1 MKHSTKMILIEIG
14 IIFASLFCLILFN
27 INYYVYL
34 LTLGISA
41 ILIHFLLKTDK
52 REERFSNEIIL
63 IIVIS
68 LLFYY
73 AITYFFGFFTGFYYS
88 SYSKSILGI
97 IRNIIFALIIIF
109 SIENIREDLIKNNA
123 YHKSIVYITPII
135 CCLLEL
141 PSLINFK
148 VLTTKVDIFYAFLV
162 LMLPSITKNIV
173 LTFITFKSNKR
184 SSITYQLLK
193 TIPLYFLPTFPN
205 FGEFLEIVIN
215 MLLPVLV
222 LVLVLNITNIKFD
235 KIKNS
240 RKLSL
245 NNITN
250 KVLNTIMLC
259 LILIILY
266 LTSNLFR
273 YYSLAIGSTSM
284 KGSINKGDIVIIDK
298 RYNSIK
304 KNDVIAFNEQGRV
317 VVHRVVKVMKDSN
330 EKSYKTKGDNN
341 KNIDSWVVKKDAIV
355 GKEVVRIKW
364 IGWPTVIL
372 SEILQPREN

>member
-14 IIFASLFCLILFN
+14 IIFASLFCLIFFN

-34 LTLGISA
+34 LTLVITA
-41 ILIHFLLKTDK
+41 ITIHFFLKTDK
-52 REERFSNEIIL
+52 REERFNNEIIL

-88 SYSKSILGI
+88 TYSKSILGI

-109 SIENIREDLIKNNA
+109 SIENIREDLIKNHA

-141 PSLINFK
+141 PSLVSFK
-148 VLTTKVDIFYAFLV
+148 VLTSKVDVFYAFLV

-193 TIPLYFLPTFPN
+193 TIPLYLLPTFPN

-215 MLLPVLV
+215 MLLPVIV
-222 LVLVLNITNIKFD
+222 LVLVLNITDIKFD

-240 RKLSL
+240 RALAY
-245 NNITN
+245 NNILT
-250 KVLNTIMLC
+250 KVLNTIMV
-259 LILIILY
+259 LIILIVIY
-266 LTSNLFR
+266 FTCGLFR
-273 YYSLAIGSTSM
+273 YYSLAIGSSSM
-284 KGSINKGDIVIIDK
+284 KGTINKGDVVIIDK
-298 RYNSIK
+298 RYKSIK
-304 KNDVIAFNEQGRV
+304 KKDVIAFKEQGKI
-317 VVHRVVKVMKDSN
+317 VVHRVVKVRHDSVTP
-330 EKSYKTKGDNN
+330 SYKTKGDFN
-341 KNIDSWVVKKDAIV
+341 KNVDSWIVKKDAIV
-355 GKEVVRIKW
+355 GKEVLRIRW

-372 SEILQPREN
+372 SELLQNKG

>member
-34 LTLGISA
+34 LTLA
-41 ILIHFLLKTDK
+41 ITALLIHFLLKTEK
-52 REERFSNEIIL
+52 REERFSTEIIL

-88 SYSKSILGI
+88 TYSKSILGI
-97 IRNIIFALIIIF
+97 IRNILFALIIIF
-109 SIENIREDLIKNNA
+109 SIENIREDLIKNYA

-141 PSLINFK
+141 PSLVSFK

-162 LMLPSITKNIV
+162 LILPSITKNIV
-173 LTFITFKSNKR
+173 LTFITFKSDRK

-193 TIPLYFLPTFPN
+193 TIPLYLLPSFPN

-215 MLLPVLV
+215 MLLPVIV

-240 RKLSL
+240 RALAY
-245 NNITN
+245 NNILT
-250 KVLNTIMLC
+250 KVLNTIMVFI
-259 LILIILY
+259 ILIVIY
-266 LTSNLFR
+266 FTSGLFR
-273 YYSLAIGSTSM
+273 YYSLAIGSSSM
-284 KGSINKGDIVIIDK
+284 KGSINKGDVVIIDK
-298 RYNSIK
+298 RYKSIK
-304 KNDVIAFNEQGRV
+304 KKDVIAFKEQGKV
-317 VVHRVVKVMKDSN
+317 VVHRVVKVRHDSIIP
-330 EKSYKTKGDNN
+330 SYKTKGDNN
-341 KNIDSWVVKKDAIV
+341 KNIDSWIVKKDSIV
-355 GKEVVRIKW
+355 GKEVLRIRW

-372 SEILQPREN
+372 SELLQNKG